1 MPIII
6 IEVLIGCVFVM
17 KKIKYRFQSNTNF
30 ARFNNISQQ
39 QLQQQLLYVGYTFQQ
54 LCIIYDKD
62 KIFILLH
69 K

>member
-6 IEVLIGCVFVM
+6 IEVLIGCAFVT
-17 KKIKYRFQSNTNF
+17 KKIKYRFQSNINF

-39 QLQQQLLYVGYTFQQ
+39 QLLYVGYTFQE
-54 LCIIYDKD
+54 LCIRYDKD
-62 KIFILLH
+62 KIVILLH